1 MPQVSEAAL
10 TVLKA
15 ATCDGDKIRLN
26 SGQLERSL
34 YEEVNQVLSRLGG
47 KWKGGR
53 TKAHLFE
60 YDVSLDFADVLK
72 TGEMPPDN
80 PLDFYP
86 TSEMTA
92 SSMVGA
98 FSQTQPRW
106 IVDPS
111 AGEGVLLQEAK
122 LRYPNANFHA
132 IELDERRVRRLKPQ
146 GWKTFHNDF
155 LSLKPGRELWFYDIV
170 VMNPP
175 FNAAGDSL
183 AYITHITHAFDCLA
197 PGGELISI
205 ACRNFKTRSESKA
218 EAFRSLILQYGDDV
232 DLPEDAFEHCK
243 IKTPTSLIRLT
254 RPA

>member
-1 MPQVSEAAL
+1 MPKISEAAL

-26 SGQLERSL
+26 SGELERSL

-53 TKAHLFE
+53 TRAHLFE
-60 YDVSLDFADVLK
+60 YDVSLDFVDVLE

-86 TSEMTA
+86 TSELVA
-92 SSMVGA
+92 KQMVNV

-111 AGEGVLLQEAK
+111 AGEGALLKEAK

-132 IELDERRVRRLKPQ
+132 IELDERRVRRLKQQ

-155 LSLKPGRELWFYDIV
+155 LSFKPGRDLWFYNIII
-170 VMNPP
+170 MNPP

-197 PGGELISI
+197 PGGELAAI
-205 ACRNFKTRSESKA
+205 ACRNFKFRTEETAKKFRQLITR
-218 EAFRSLILQYGDDV
+218 YGGDV

-243 IKTPTSLIRLT
+243 IKTPTSLIRLR
-254 RPA
+254 RPS